1 MIRPIVRE
9 IVRPPDLIRE
19 GYDSFAD
26 QILNGEGGDG
36 LQPPG
41 DWSKPELLN
50 YLCDF
55 RGFVAHGSNFGD
67 FESLVPVPNPNRDIS
82 EFGSRDYVFASPDAL
97 WAMWFAVLDR
107 KVLHH
112 GTANDCRPVE
122 RNGTA
127 VAKSYWFAVDERDLK
142 DGSRP
147 LTNGFMYLLKG
158 YDFPHHNAQEWG
170 SAEPVKPL
178 TVIPVTPMDFPFA
191 DAILG
196 YDAELLMRLIDNDRD
211 GMPWFHDQSLW
222 PVRPDAYLAE

>member
-55 RGFVAHGSNFGD
+55 RGFVAHWSNFGD

-97 WAMWFAVLDR
+97 WAMWFA
-107 KVLHH
+107 
-112 GTANDCRPVE
+112 P
-122 RNGTA
+122 
-127 VAKSYWFAVDERDLK
+127 
-142 DGSRP
+142 
-147 LTNGFMYLLKG
+147 
-158 YDFPHHNAQEWG
+158 
-170 SAEPVKPL
+170 
-178 TVIPVTPMDFPFA
+178 
-191 DAILG
+191 
-196 YDAELLMRLIDNDRD
+196 
-211 GMPWFHDQSLW
+211 
-222 PVRPDAYLAE
+222 